1 MARWGPVWREVACH
15 PLSLGPQDR
24 THACPCPSTQV
35 GLGGGSRP
43 RLCLPPPLC
52 VPAPQ
57 GHGLNS
63 IIILQCPSTVIATR
77 EPGVEGAALPHDGD
91 EAEAGAVLGVCGRRG
106 LPPPRPAR
114 LFPPPARG
122 RRLLS
127 ALPEEV
133 QHPAGSG
140 RGSLL
145 SPIPGP
151 GRGLPT
157 PGSSRPP
164 PGRSPSPV
172 QDQTAPFLWA
182 QTPPGEAGR
191 AGGGGALLLGGP
203 GRPAVPAGLGPGP
216 GRAAAPGAVHGGGAV
231 RGGPLPTALPLP
243 RQQKQR
249 PRAPRH
255 AIGRLAAPLA
265 PPRPMGGPAAEAAP
279 RPAAPAASPPFP
291 SSACKR
297 EDEFLISSASAR
309 SVN

>member
-1 MARWGPVWREVACH
+1 MSPVEPWPA
-15 PLSLGPQDR
+15 GQDTR
-24 THACPCPSTQV
+24 LPTPKHTS
-35 GLGGGSRP
+35 GSGGSHP
-43 RLCLPPPLC
+43 QLCLPPPLC
-52 VPAPQ
+52 VPAAR

-63 IIILQCPSTVIATR
+63 IVTLQCSSTVIATR
-77 EPGVEGAALPHDGD
+77 KPGVEGAALPHDGD
-91 EAEAGAVLGVCGRRG
+91 EAEVGVVLGGCGRRE

-127 ALPEEV
+127 APPEEM

-164 PGRSPSPV
+164 PDRSPSPAR
-172 QDQTAPFLWA
+172 DQTAPFLRA
-182 QTPPGEAGR
+182 QTPPGEAGQ

-203 GRPAVPAGLGPGP
+203 GRPTIPAGLCPGP

-231 RGGPLPTALPLP
+231 RGDRCQRRCRCLGNRSSARGRPATPLAGSP
-243 RQQKQR
+243 RRWPRRGQWAAPRQR
-249 PRAPRH
+249 PRP
-255 AIGRLAAPLA
+255 
-265 PPRPMGGPAAEAAP
+265 AP
-279 RPAAPAASPPFP
+279 RP
-291 SSACKR
+291 R
-297 EDEFLISSASAR
+297 
-309 SVN
+309 